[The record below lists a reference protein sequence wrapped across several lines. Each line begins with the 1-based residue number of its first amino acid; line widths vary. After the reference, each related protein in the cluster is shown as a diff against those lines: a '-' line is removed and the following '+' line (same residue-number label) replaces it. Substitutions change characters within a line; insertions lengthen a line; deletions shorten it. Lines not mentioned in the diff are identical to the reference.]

1 MISSHGVAEAT
12 LWHQNL
18 QRTAVW
24 SAALRSFCPRPC
36 FCGFDTVWA
45 ETGRLLPPERFVLE
59 ILEMVTFD
67 EALFKRCSELRR
79 AGFRLALDD
88 VSQISPRLLEL

>member
-1 MISSHGVAEAT
+1 MIASHGAAEAT

-24 SAALRSFCPRPC
+24 SAALRSFCPSPC

-45 ETGRLLPPERFVLE
+45 EFDPLRPLDHAPPQWQLLGCSGHSEVGRNPRTPTG
-59 ILEMVTFD
+59 
-67 EALFKRCSELRR
+67 
-79 AGFRLALDD
+79 
-88 VSQISPRLLEL
+88 